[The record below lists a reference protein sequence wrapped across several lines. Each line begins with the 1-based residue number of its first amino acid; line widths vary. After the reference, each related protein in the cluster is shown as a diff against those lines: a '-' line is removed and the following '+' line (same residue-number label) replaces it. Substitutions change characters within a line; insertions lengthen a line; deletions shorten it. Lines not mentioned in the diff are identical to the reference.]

1 MATMTQSARREPA
14 RENVSDP
21 IGDMLARIRNGLLR
35 RHGVVRSQASKKKKR
50 VLDVL
55 VDEGYLR
62 SVSEVTGPTGLP
74 ELEIALKYY
83 DGHPVIKEL
92 KRISKPGRRA
102 YFACADL
109 PMVRNGLGVAVVST
123 NRGVMSD
130 AKARE
135 LNVGGELICTVF

>member
-1 MATMTQSARREPA
+1 MQVKNEARKPA
-14 RENVSDP
+14 RENISDP
-21 IGDMLARIRNGLLR
+21 IGDLLARIKNGLHR
-35 RHGVVRSQASKKKKR
+35 RHGMVRAQASKKKRR

-62 SVSEVTGPTGLP
+62 GVAEVQGPTGLP
-74 ELEIALKYY
+74 EFEISLKYF
-83 DGHPVIKEL
+83 DGEPAIREL
-92 KRISKPGRRA
+92 KRVSKPGRRA
-102 YFACADL
+102 YFASADI
-109 PMVRNGLGVAVVST
+109 PSVRNGLGVAVVST